1 MKLKVCGMKYQK
13 NMEAVASLRP
23 EYLGFIFYDKSPRD
37 FEGEIP
43 ELPSEIKKTGVFVDA
58 SIDFIIEKV
67 KKYDFKAVQLHGNE
81 SAAYCQNLKLQLA
94 DHTEPVERN
103 KDIESTQVEPVEWNT
118 EPVEVWKVFSIK
130 DTFNFALLKP
140 YEGIVNYF
148 LFDTKGKEKGGNG
161 YTFDWKVL
169 ENYPSSTPFILSG
182 GIGLEEIDKI
192 KSILNTKL
200 PIHGIDVNSKFEIKP
215 GLKNIEELE
224 EFIKLVIPA

>member
-1 MKLKVCGMKYQK
+1 MKLKVCGMKYQE
-13 NMEAVASLRP
+13 NMEAIASLRP
-23 EYLGFIFYDKSPRD
+23 DYLGFIFYDKSPRN

-43 ELPSEIKKTGVFVDA
+43 KLSSEIKKTGVFVDA

-81 SAAYCQNLKLQLA
+81 SAEYCQNIKLQLV
-94 DHTEPVERN
+94 HTEPVEWN
-103 KDIESTQVEPVEWNT
+103 TEPVEWNT

-130 DTFNFALLKP
+130 DEFDFALLKP
-140 YEGIVNYF
+140 YEGVVDYF

-215 GLKNIEELE
+215 GLKSIEELE